1 MNYEAIETEIVSR
14 LNEDVSL
21 TAIADVEVL
30 PDSVDNYKTPVQ
42 KGLVTVV
49 FLGEKYDS
57 NQSVGQVSQHSTATF
72 NISIQARLLRGV
84 KGVYAISE
92 LVKQALVGF
101 APSDCGKLSL
111 GDHDFAGYQNDI
123 WEHSITLKC
132 RSLIVQDYPD
142 FLPGT
147 MITDDEVY
155 YTKQNT
161 DENIH
166 V

>member
-1 MNYEAIETEIVSR
+1 MNYESIESEIVAKLSA
-14 LNEDVSL
+14 NTDL
-21 TAIADVEVL
+21 TVISDVEVL

-57 NQSVGQVSQHSTATF
+57 NQSVGQVSQHTTITF
-72 NISIQARLLRGV
+72 NVSIQARLMRGI

-92 LVKQALVGF
+92 LVKKTLIGF
-101 APSDCGKLSL
+101 APADCGKLSL
-111 GDHDFAGYQNDI
+111 GEHDFAGYQNDI
-123 WEHSITLKC
+123 WEHSITFKC
-132 RSLIVQDYPD
+132 RSLRTQDEADFVPD
-142 FLPGT
+142 T
-147 MITDDEVY
+147 AITDDNVF
-155 YTKQNT
+155 YTLNQT